1 MYTLAELTTHC
12 ETTVH
17 SQEEQYKRA
26 LNQGAVNNKL
36 ACRVCGEEMQSSA
49 KQPTTLEVEE
59 QLKTPASS
67 PPASPRDLS
76 SSEGRALE
84 LDPPAPSPHAPRRD
98 SSSLEGGALEYR
110 FSGEKERAAKERAAA
125 GQAPFRQLDPSAP
138 SIPATRRSSS
148 SSEGEAM
155 QYRYV
160 GGRERAAKAKAVTE
174 QAAGEKAAADTTL
187 E

>member
-1 MYTLAELTTHC
+1 MYTLAELTTNC

-76 SSEGRALE
+76 SEEERALE
-84 LDPPAPSPHAPRRD
+84 LDPPAPSPPAPRRD
-98 SSSLEGGALEYR
+98 
-110 FSGEKERAAKERAAA
+110 
-125 GQAPFRQLDPSAP
+125 
-138 SIPATRRSSS
+138 SS

-160 GGRERAAKAKAVTE
+160 GDRERAAKAKAAAE
-174 QAAGEKAAADTTL
+174 QAAAEAQAKGEDKA
-187 E
+187 

>member
-1 MYTLAELTTHC
+1 LAELTAHC

-36 ACRVCGEEMQSSA
+36 ACRVCGEMQSSA
-49 KQPTTLEVEE
+49 TGYIHHTETEHPGNMWKNKQPTTLEVEE
-59 QLKTPASS
+59 ELKTPASS
-67 PPASPRDLS
+67 LPAC
-76 SSEGRALE
+76 
-84 LDPPAPSPHAPRRD
+84 RRD